1 MQRQTVL
8 YWLGKC
14 YKSILINAMT
24 ALTLNL
30 HSAIEL
36 TDERFE
42 QICHSNRDLR
52 FERTSTGELVVMSPA
67 GSETGRQNLGLSGQ
81 LWLWNRQVRLGVTF
95 DSSAG
100 FTLRN
105 GAIRSPDLSW
115 IKQERWDSLNT
126 AQKRKFAPICP
137 DFVVELCSPS
147 DRLTDVQIKMQEYLD
162 NGTFLGWLIDP
173 ETRTVE
179 IYRPNQMVEVKNA
192 PNSLSGEDVLP
203 GFELD
208 LQELWA

>member
-1 MQRQTVL
+1 
-8 YWLGKC
+8 
-14 YKSILINAMT
+14 MT

-42 QICHSNRDLR
+42 QICQSNRDLR

-67 GSETGRQNLGLSGQ
+67 GSDTGRQNWGLAGQ
-81 LWLWNRQVRLGVTF
+81 LWIWHQQSPLGMGF

-100 FTLRN
+100 FTLPN

-126 AQKRKFAPICP
+126 TQKRKFAPICP

-147 DRLTDVQIKMQEYLD
+147 DRLTDVQTKMQEYLD
-162 NGTFLGWLIDP
+162 NGTRLGWLIDP
-173 ETRTVE
+173 ETSTVE
-179 IYRPNQMVEVKNA
+179 IYRPNQTVEVLSA
-192 PNSLSGEDVLP
+192 PTSLFGEDVLP
-203 GFELD
+203 GFELN
-208 LQELWA
+208 LQGIWG

>member
-1 MQRQTVL
+1 
-8 YWLGKC
+8 
-14 YKSILINAMT
+14 MT

-42 QICHSNRDLR
+42 QICKSNRDLR
-52 FERTSTGELVVMSPA
+52 FERTSTGELVIMPPA
-67 GSETGRQNLGLSGQ
+67 GSDTGKQNSGLNGQ
-81 LWLWNRQVRLGVTF
+81 LWLWNRQTRLGATF

-100 FTLRN
+100 FTLPN
-105 GAIRSPDLSW
+105 GAIRSPDAAW

-147 DRLTDVQIKMQEYLD
+147 DRLTDIQSKMAEYLD
-162 NGTFLGWLIDP
+162 NGTLLGWLIDP

-179 IYRPNQMVEVKNA
+179 IYRPSQTVEVLSA
-192 PNSLSGEDVLP
+192 PNSLFGEDILP

-208 LQELWA
+208 LQEIWG